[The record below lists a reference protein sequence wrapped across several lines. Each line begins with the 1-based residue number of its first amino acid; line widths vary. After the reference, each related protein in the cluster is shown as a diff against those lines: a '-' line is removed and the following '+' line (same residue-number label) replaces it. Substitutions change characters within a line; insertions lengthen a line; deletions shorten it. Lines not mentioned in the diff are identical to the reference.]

1 MKALVVIANGSEE
14 LEAVT
19 IIDILARAKIQVT
32 TATINSNLET
42 ACSRGVKIM
51 ADKFLSECNEQYDV
65 IAIPGGLPG
74 ADNLAGSQ
82 LLIQKIKEQLA
93 ANRFV
98 AAICASPAIVLEG
111 NGIIQGRKCTA
122 YPSFQPKLANQSAV
136 HQRVVVDN
144 HLITSQAPGSA
155 IEFALEIIRQLK
167 GEEAMREV
175 ESPLVL
181 SFKY

>member
-111 NGIIQGRKCTA
+111 NGIM
-122 YPSFQPKLANQSAV
+122 FV
-136 HQRVVVDN
+136 
-144 HLITSQAPGSA
+144 
-155 IEFALEIIRQLK
+155 IIFSVY
-167 GEEAMREV
+167 EAMIYFNIHFIVKE
-175 ESPLVL
+175 ESVL
-181 SFKY
+181 PIHHSNQNLLTNQQFINV